1 MAVLSITDQQ
11 FNSFTN
17 IIIQKQNI

>member
-1 MAVLSITDQQ
+1 MAVLSIPDQQ